1 MKTTCLPK
9 FAIGKI
15 IFKHS
20 SYLSLNQP
28 LRLDLSAPATRLAPS
43 LTSAYWYLF
52 LSAFSSPI
60 TTYSISNIKKSFAL
74 FFVLLLAGCSAI
86 DHTVSLEPIEATAIE
101 AIPKKQSIYQIIDG
115 IMITKTHC
123 HSESG
128 EGYIDYASSDVW
140 DRVRDGIVL
149 DTHAD
154 HKRIDDHIN
163 WFKKHPEYLARV
175 NNRARPY
182 IYYIV
187 GELEKNNIP
196 QDIALLPIVESAF
209 DPFAYS
215 SSFASGMWQFIPNTG
230 KHLGLKQTWWYDGRR
245 DVVES
250 TRAAIEYLSMLA
262 NHYDGDWLLALAAYN
277 SGMGRVDREIRKNV
291 KANKGIDFWSLSL
304 PRETK
309 AYVPKLIALS
319 RLIKHPD
326 QYNVNWTATPNTP
339 YFETIALTQQ
349 VDLKKAAKLGGISM
363 GQLRQLNPGFNRTK
377 TDPQGPYPLLWPVGK
392 SALIKANLYT
402 LTNNPQDLSN
412 FYVVENGDNLWD
424 IASKHQTSV
433 SKLAAWNNIKSSS
446 TLKIGQK
453 LSLGSAMP
461 ASLNNAGRADSAN
474 YIRKLN
480 YSVRS
485 GDSLSRI
492 ATKFKVT
499 VSDLKRWNDLSKHN
513 VLKPGQRLTLY
524 VDVSKTS

>member
-1 MKTTCLPK
+1 M
-9 FAIGKI
+9 
-15 IFKHS
+15 
-20 SYLSLNQP
+20 
-28 LRLDLSAPATRLAPS
+28 
-43 LTSAYWYLF
+43 
-52 LSAFSSPI
+52 
-60 TTYSISNIKKSFAL
+60 FAL

-101 AIPKKQSIYQIIDG
+101 AIPKKQSIDQIIDG

-163 WFKKHPEYLARV
+163 WFKKHPDYLARV

-187 GELEKNNIP
+187 GELEKNDIP

-349 VDLKKAAKLGGISM
+349 VDLKKAAKLGG
-363 GQLRQLNPGFNRTK
+363 
-377 TDPQGPYPLLWPVGK
+377 
-392 SALIKANLYT
+392 
-402 LTNNPQDLSN
+402 
-412 FYVVENGDNLWD
+412 
-424 IASKHQTSV
+424 
-433 SKLAAWNNIKSSS
+433 
-446 TLKIGQK
+446 
-453 LSLGSAMP
+453 
-461 ASLNNAGRADSAN
+461 
-474 YIRKLN
+474 
-480 YSVRS
+480 
-485 GDSLSRI
+485 
-492 ATKFKVT
+492 
-499 VSDLKRWNDLSKHN
+499 
-513 VLKPGQRLTLY
+513 
-524 VDVSKTS
+524 

>member
-1 MKTTCLPK
+1 
-9 FAIGKI
+9 
-15 IFKHS
+15 
-20 SYLSLNQP
+20 
-28 LRLDLSAPATRLAPS
+28 LSA
-43 LTSAYWYLF
+43 
-52 LSAFSSPI
+52 LSNPD
-60 TTYSISNIKKSFAL
+60 TTYKISDLTKAAVLFFAL
-74 FFVLLLAGCSAI
+74 TLASCTTQQQ
-86 DHTVSLEPIEATAIE
+86 TVSVEPVEVT
-101 AIPKKQSIYQIIDG
+101 PKKQSIDQIIDG
-115 IMITKTHC
+115 IITTNSHC

-128 EGYIDYASSDVW
+128 EGYIDNTSSDVW

-175 NNRARPY
+175 NSRARPY

-187 GELEKNNIP
+187 GELEKHNIP

-215 SSFASGMWQFIPNTG
+215 SGFASGMWQFIPNTG

-262 NHYDGDWLLALAAYN
+262 KRYDGDWLLALAAYN
-277 SGMGRVDREIRKNV
+277 SGMGRVDREIRKNL
-291 KANKGIDFWSLSL
+291 KANKKTDFWSLKL

-326 QYNVNWTATPNTP
+326 QYNVSWATTPNSP
-339 YFETIALTQQ
+339 YFESIALTQQ
-349 VDLKKAAKLGGISM
+349 VDLKKAAELGGLTM
-363 GQLRQLNPGFNRTK
+363 GQLRQLNPGFNRTQ
-377 TDPQGPYPLLWPVGK
+377 TDPQGPYPLLWPVSK
-392 SALIKANLYT
+392 SAQLKANLYA

-412 FYVVENGDNLWD
+412 FYVVENGDNLWG
-424 IASKHQTSV
+424 IARKHKTSV
-433 SKLAAWNNIKSSS
+433 SKLAAWNNIKSNS

-461 ASLNNAGRADSAN
+461 ASLNSIDSAN

-499 VSDLKRWNDLSKHN
+499 VSDLKRWNGLNKLN

-524 VDVSKTS
+524 IDVSKTS

>member
-1 MKTTCLPK
+1 
-9 FAIGKI
+9 
-15 IFKHS
+15 
-20 SYLSLNQP
+20 
-28 LRLDLSAPATRLAPS
+28 LSA
-43 LTSAYWYLF
+43 
-52 LSAFSSPI
+52 LSHQI
-60 TTYSISNIKKSFAL
+60 TTYKISKLTKSFTL
-74 FFVLLLAGCSAI
+74 FFAVMLTGCSAVQQ
-86 DHTVSLEPIEATAIE
+86 TVSLQPIEVTVIE
-101 AIPKKQSIYQIIDG
+101 AIPKKQSIDQIIDG
-115 IMITKTHC
+115 IITTNTQC

-128 EGYIDYASSDVW
+128 EGYIDHNLTDVW
-140 DRVRDGIVL
+140 NRVRDGIVL

-175 NNRARPY
+175 NKRATPY
-182 IYYIV
+182 IYHIV
-187 GELEKNNIP
+187 SELEKHNIP

-215 SSFASGMWQFIPNTG
+215 SGYASGMWQFIPNTG
-230 KHLGLKQTWWYDGRR
+230 KHMGLKQTWWYDGRR

-291 KANKGIDFWSLSL
+291 KANKKTDFWSLKL
-304 PRETK
+304 PKETK

-326 QYNVNWTATPNTP
+326 QYGVTWAAAPNTP

-349 VDLKKAAKLGGISM
+349 VDLKKAAELGGISM
-363 GQLRQLNPGFNRTK
+363 GQLRLLNPGFNRTQ
-377 TDPQGPYPLLWPVGK
+377 TDPQGPYPLLWPVNK
-392 SALIKANLYT
+392 SAQLKANLYT
-402 LTNNPQDLSN
+402 LTSNPQDLSN
-412 FYVVENGDNLWD
+412 FYVVKNGDNLWD
-424 IASKHQTSV
+424 IARAHKTSV
-433 SKLAAWNNIKSSS
+433 KKLAAWNNIKASS
-446 TLKIGQK
+446 TIKVGQK

-461 ASLNNAGRADSAN
+461 ASLNSTESAN

-499 VSDLKRWNDLSKHN
+499 VSDLKRWNDLNKPN

>member
-1 MKTTCLPK
+1 MTCQY
-9 FAIGKI
+9 
-15 IFKHS
+15 S
-20 SYLSLNQP
+20 Q
-28 LRLDLSAPATRLAPS
+28 LDLAHYYTQPIGI
-43 LTSAYWYLF
+43 F
-52 LSAFSSPI
+52 LSASIRSI
-60 TTYSISNIKKSFAL
+60 ATYKSIRFTRSLAL
-74 FFVLLLAGCSAI
+74 LFTLLLAGCSSQQQ
-86 DHTVSLEPIEATAIE
+86 TVSMEPIEAT
-101 AIPKKQSIYQIIDG
+101 PNKLSIDEIIDG
-115 IMITKTHC
+115 IITTNSHC

-128 EGYIDYASSDVW
+128 EGYIDHNSTDVW

-154 HKRIDDHIN
+154 NKRIDDHIN
-163 WFKKHPEYLARV
+163 WFIKHPEYLARV
-175 NNRARPY
+175 NKRATPY

-187 GELEKNNIP
+187 GELEKHNIP

-215 SSFASGMWQFIPNTG
+215 PGLASGMWQFIPNTG
-230 KHLGLKQTWWYDGRR
+230 KQMGLKQTWWYDGRR

-262 NHYDGDWLLALAAYN
+262 KRYDGDWLLALAAYN

-291 KANKGIDFWSLSL
+291 KANKDTDFWSLKL
-304 PRETK
+304 PRETR

-326 QYNVNWTATPNTP
+326 QYGVSWAATPDTA

-349 VDLKKAAKLGGISM
+349 VSLKKAADLGGITM
-363 GQLRQLNPGFNRTK
+363 ERLRQLNPGFNRTQ
-377 TDPQGPYPLLWPVGK
+377 TDPEGPYTLLWPVD
-392 SALIKANLYT
+392 KADQLNAKLYA

-412 FYVVENGDNLWD
+412 FYVVKNGDNLWD
-424 IASKHQTSV
+424 IANKHKTTV
-433 SKLAAWNNIKSSS
+433 NKLASWNKMNSKSV
-446 TLKIGQK
+446 LKVGQK

-461 ASLNNAGRADSAN
+461 ASLNSTGNAN

-480 YSVRS
+480 YSVRN
-485 GDSLSRI
+485 GDSLSLI
-492 ATKFKVT
+492 ATKFKVS
-499 VSDLKRWNDLSKHN
+499 VSDLKRWNDINKPN
-513 VLKPGQRLTLY
+513 FLKPGQRLTLY

>member
-1 MKTTCLPK
+1 
-9 FAIGKI
+9 
-15 IFKHS
+15 
-20 SYLSLNQP
+20 
-28 LRLDLSAPATRLAPS
+28 LSA
-43 LTSAYWYLF
+43 
-52 LSAFSSPI
+52 LSNQD
-60 TTYSISNIKKSFAL
+60 TTYKISDLTKAAILFIAL
-74 FFVLLLAGCSAI
+74 TLAGCSTQQQ
-86 DHTVSLEPIEATAIE
+86 TVSVEPIEV
-101 AIPKKQSIYQIIDG
+101 IPKKQSIEQIIDG
-115 IMITKTHC
+115 IITTNTQC

-128 EGYIDYASSDVW
+128 EGYIDNASSDVW

-187 GELEKNNIP
+187 GELEKHNIP

-215 SSFASGMWQFIPNTG
+215 SGFASGMWQFIPNTG

-245 DVVES
+245 DVVQS

-291 KANKGIDFWSLSL
+291 KANKKTDFWSLRL
-304 PRETK
+304 PKETK

-326 QYNVNWTATPNTP
+326 QYNVSWAATPNSP
-339 YFETIALTQQ
+339 YFESIALTQQ
-349 VDLKKAAKLGGISM
+349 VDLKKAAELGGLTMS
-363 GQLRQLNPGFNRTK
+363 QLRQLNPGFNRTQ
-377 TDPQGPYPLLWPVGK
+377 TDPQGPYPLLWPVNK
-392 SALIKANLYT
+392 SAQLKANLYT

-412 FYVVENGDNLWD
+412 FYVVENGDNLWN
-424 IASKHQTSV
+424 IARAHKTSV
-433 SKLAAWNNIKSSS
+433 KKLATWNNIKAGA
-446 TLKIGQK
+446 TIKVGQK

-461 ASLNNAGRADSAN
+461 ASLNNTESAN

-499 VSDLKRWNDLSKHN
+499 VSDLKRWNDLNKPN

>member
-1 MKTTCLPK
+1 MPTTSEL
-9 FAIGKI
+9 
-15 IFKHS
+15 
-20 SYLSLNQP
+20 
-28 LRLDLSAPATRLAPS
+28 
-43 LTSAYWYLF
+43 
-52 LSAFSSPI
+52 
-60 TTYSISNIKKSFAL
+60 
-74 FFVLLLAGCSAI
+74 
-86 DHTVSLEPIEATAIE
+86 
-101 AIPKKQSIYQIIDG
+101 
-115 IMITKTHC
+115 MITSTG
-123 HSESG
+123 S
-128 EGYIDYASSDVW
+128 
-140 DRVRDGIVL
+140 
-149 DTHAD
+149 
-154 HKRIDDHIN
+154 
-163 WFKKHPEYLARV
+163 KKHPEYLERV

-187 GELEKNNIP
+187 GELEKHNIP

-215 SSFASGMWQFIPNTG
+215 SGFASGMWQFIPNTG

-291 KANKGIDFWSLSL
+291 KANKNIDFWSLKL
-304 PRETK
+304 PKETK

-319 RLIKHPD
+319 RVIKHPD
-326 QYNVNWTATPNTP
+326 RYNVTWASTPNTP
-339 YFETIALTQQ
+339 YFERIALTQQ
-349 VDLKKAAKLGGISM
+349 VDLKKAAELGGLTM
-363 GQLRQLNPGFNRTK
+363 AKLRQLNPGFNRTQ
-377 TDPQGPYPLLWPVGK
+377 TDPQGPYPLLWPVEK
-392 SALIKANLYT
+392 SAQIKANLYA

-412 FYVVENGDNLWD
+412 FYVVKGGDNLWD
-424 IASKHQTSV
+424 IAKEYNTSV
-433 SKLAAWNNIKSSS
+433 KQLAAWNNIKTSA
-446 TLKIGQK
+446 TIKVGQK

-461 ASLNNAGRADSAN
+461 ASLNSSESAK
-474 YIRKLN
+474 YMRKLN

-499 VSDLKRWNDLSKHN
+499 VSDLKRWNRLNKPN
-513 VLKPGQRLTLY
+513 FLKPGQRLTLY

>member
-1 MKTTCLPK
+1 MTCQ
-9 FAIGKI
+9 
-15 IFKHS
+15 S
-20 SYLSLNQP
+20 SQ
-28 LRLDLSAPATRLAPS
+28 LDLAQHYPQPIGV
-43 LTSAYWYLF
+43 F
-52 LSAFSSPI
+52 LSA
-60 TTYSISNIKKSFAL
+60 SIRSIANYKSIRFTRSLALLFA
-74 FFVLLLAGCSAI
+74 LLLAGCSSQQQ
-86 DHTVSLEPIEATAIE
+86 TVSMEPIEATLN
-101 AIPKKQSIYQIIDG
+101 KLSIDEIIDG
-115 IMITKTHC
+115 IITTNTHC

-128 EGYIDYASSDVW
+128 EGYIDHNSTDVW

-163 WFKKHPEYLARV
+163 WFKNHPEYLARV
-175 NNRARPY
+175 NSRARPY

-187 GELEKNNIP
+187 GELEKHNIP

-215 SSFASGMWQFIPNTG
+215 PGLASGMWQFIPDTG
-230 KHLGLKQTWWYDGRR
+230 KQMGLKQTWWYDGRR

-262 NHYDGDWLLALAAYN
+262 KRYDGDWLLALAAYN

-291 KANKGIDFWSLSL
+291 KANKDTDFWSLKL
-304 PRETK
+304 PSETR

-319 RLIKHPD
+319 RLIKNPD
-326 QYNVNWTATPNTP
+326 QYGVSWATTPDTA

-349 VDLKKAAKLGGISM
+349 VSLKKAAELGGITM
-363 GQLRQLNPGFNRTK
+363 GQLRLLNPGFNRTQ
-377 TDPQGPYPLLWPVGK
+377 TDPEGPYTLLWPVGK
-392 SALIKANLYT
+392 SAQIKANLYV

-412 FYVVENGDNLWD
+412 FYVVENGDNLWG
-424 IASKHQTSV
+424 IARKHKTSV
-433 SKLAAWNNIKSSS
+433 SKLAAWNNIKSNS

-461 ASLNNAGRADSAN
+461 ASLNSIDSAN

-499 VSDLKRWNDLSKHN
+499 VSDLKRWNGLNKLN